1 MVWMAYFGYSIRR
14 PIKPRGTNWYFGI
27 DSLSFKDYW
36 EQIHSINPDI
46 NRGEYDKSRKG
57 S

>member
-1 MVWMAYFGYSIRR
+1 MVWTAYFVSSIRR